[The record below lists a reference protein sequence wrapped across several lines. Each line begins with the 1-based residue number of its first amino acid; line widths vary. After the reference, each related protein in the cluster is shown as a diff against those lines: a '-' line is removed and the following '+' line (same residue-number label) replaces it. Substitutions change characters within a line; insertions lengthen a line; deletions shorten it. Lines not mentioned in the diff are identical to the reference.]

1 MRGAGAGRAAV
12 SALVMAALAPDAAM
26 ACMRPI
32 AGPGE
37 RMAEGR
43 WVTVAV
49 ATVVAVASRDSE
61 RPNRAFTADL
71 RIDRVVDGYPQ
82 AGRLRLRH
90 EERTE
95 CPRVLPLPA
104 EGEAWAVYLEWDAR
118 GDGPVT
124 QAWPLTWAER
134 LDPRFGG
141 RADADARDLEPP
153 RR

>member
-1 MRGAGAGRAAV
+1 MIRT
-12 SALVMAALAPDAAM
+12 ALIALALSLAVPVAAN

-37 RMAEGR
+37 RIAEGR

-49 ATVVAVASRDSE
+49 ATVVAVESQAPE
-61 RPNRAFTADL
+61 RPNRAFTADF
-71 RIDRVVDGYPQ
+71 RIDRVVEGHPQ
-82 AGRLRLRH
+82 SGRLHLWH

-95 CPRVLPLPA
+95 CPRVLPLPV
-104 EGEAWAVYLEWDAR
+104 EGEAWVVYLEWDAR

-124 QAWPLTWAER
+124 EAWPLGWAER

-141 RADADARDLEPP
+141 HADADMRDLEPP
-153 RR
+153 RG

>member
-1 MRGAGAGRAAV
+1 MIRPILL
-12 SALVMAALAPDAAM
+12 ALVLSLAAPVAAR

-32 AGPGE
+32 DTPAE
-37 RMAEGR
+37 RMSEAY
-43 WVTVAV
+43 VTVAV
-49 ATVVAVASRDSE
+49 ATVVAVDVRAPE
-61 RPNRAFTADL
+61 RANRAFTAEFE
-71 RIDRVVDGYPQ
+71 IDRTIEGYPQ
-82 AGRLRLRH
+82 AGRLRLWH

-104 EGEAWAVYLEWDAR
+104 VGEAWAVYLEWDAQ

-124 QAWPLTWAER
+124 EAWPLVWAEH

-153 RR
+153 HR

>member
-1 MRGAGAGRAAV
+1 MIRT
-12 SALVMAALAPDAAM
+12 ALIALALSLSAPAAQ

-32 AGPGE
+32 DTPGE
-37 RMAEGR
+37 RIAEGR

-49 ATVVAVASRDSE
+49 STVVAVESRAPE
-61 RPNRAFTADL
+61 RPNRAFNAEF
-71 RIDRVVDGYPQ
+71 RIDHVVEGYPQ
-82 AGRLRLRH
+82 SGRLRLRH

-95 CPRVLPLPA
+95 CPVVLPLPVV
-104 EGEAWAVYLEWDAR
+104 GEPWVAYLEWDAR

-124 QAWPLTWAER
+124 WIWPLSWAKR

-141 RADADARDLEPP
+141 RADADMSDLEPP

>member
-1 MRGAGAGRAAV
+1 VTRAGL
-12 SALVMAALAPDAAM
+12 ALTLGILALAAPPAAQ

-32 AGPGE
+32 DGPGE

-49 ATVVAVASRDSE
+49 ATVVAVDSRAPE
-61 RPNRAFTADL
+61 RPNRAFTAEFTIA
-71 RIDRVVDGYPQ
+71 RMVEGHPQ
-82 AGRLRLRH
+82 SGRLRMWH

-95 CPRVLPLPA
+95 CPRVLPLPV
-104 EGEAWAVYLEWDAR
+104 EGEPWVVYLEWDAR

-124 QAWPLTWAER
+124 NAWPLRWAER

-141 RADADARDLEPP
+141 RADADMSDLEPP
-153 RR
+153 WR